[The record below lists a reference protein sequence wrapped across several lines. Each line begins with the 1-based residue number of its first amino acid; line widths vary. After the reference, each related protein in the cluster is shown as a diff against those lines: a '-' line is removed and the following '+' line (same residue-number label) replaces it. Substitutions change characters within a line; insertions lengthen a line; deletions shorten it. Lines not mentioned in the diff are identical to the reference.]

1 MQMYIVIELVGIQM
15 RLMGTLEPPLRGDK
29 MAQDQLTI
37 LFRQVQTTKT
47 AKAQELL
54 AKRSQKRGEV
64 AMPTVQQWGR
74 KESLIWPPRGY
85 LYTLGALF
93 LACVATG
100 FVVYLRFQYGLAPLE
115 RYYLPY
121 YLRSETAGLAHPA
134 STYQMLYVFDGVSL
148 GRPALETD
156 VQPGS
161 TVQSGGKPLPMMLTP
176 QAAVHGTCF
185 LFREAPRSYQ
195 NKIIHAWIAHW
206 IYGDVFLYKLF
217 SMQLLFGA
225 MAFVLQLPFSITRD
239 IKRIKQLRYGR
250 RLKGPVLVD
259 VKSFNKA
266 VAGTGIGITTNDT
279 KLPLR
284 IPRDAENK
292 HFLIVGDTGSGKS
305 SIIRQMLYQVAARG
319 DSAIVYD
326 PACEFVKQF
335 YNPHRGD
342 IVLNPLDARMPYWNP
357 SKELRRKAEAKALA
371 VSLYQPDGVTN
382 RIFVEAPQKILA
394 HLLSYLP
401 TPEELIQWM
410 SDPAEIDRRVKG
422 TEYWM
427 LIDPKA
433 PQQRTGV
440 LGSLNMSADSLR
452 LLPKENETASVWTA
466 TKWAETRQGWI
477 FITSRP
483 TMREA
488 LRPLISLWIDTLVL
502 RLLNEPMADQ
512 KPVWFVIDELASL
525 QRLPQLHTAITE
537 NRKSQ
542 NPVILGF
549 QGRSQ
554 MEARYGENAEA
565 MLSQPATKIFLRTTA
580 PRAAKWVSEAIGEV
594 EIERLRETHYDGTR
608 AGRNFALDRQ
618 TEPLVLPS
626 EISGLDDLRGFLKHG
641 NHVARFSFPF
651 IALEEKSSG
660 FDERKM
666 DDLIVPSTPLPIE
679 TQEIQ
684 GNLLFPEYV
693 VQPSGHEME

>member
-1 MQMYIVIELVGIQM
+1 
-15 RLMGTLEPPLRGDK
+15 
-29 MAQDQLTI
+29 
-37 LFRQVQTTKT
+37 
-47 AKAQELL
+47 
-54 AKRSQKRGEV
+54 
-64 AMPTVQQWGR
+64 MPTVQQWGR
-74 KESLIWPPRGY
+74 KESIIWPPRGY
-85 LYTLGALF
+85 LYTLGAFL

-100 FVVYLRFQYGLAPLE
+100 LFVYLRFQFGLQPLQ

-121 YLRSETAGLAHPA
+121 YLRSVTAGIAHSA
-134 STYQMLYVFDGVSL
+134 SKYEMLYVSDGETP
-148 GRPALETD
+148 GRAALEAD

-161 TVQSGGKPLPMMLTP
+161 TPQFGGKPLPLTLTP
-176 QAAVHGTCF
+176 EAAVHGTYF
-185 LFREAPRSYQ
+185 LMREAPRNYQ
-195 NKIIHAWIAHW
+195 NKVIHAWIAHW
-206 IYGDVFLYKLF
+206 IFGDVPLYNLF
-217 SMQLLFGA
+217 KMQLLFGLA
-225 MAFVLQLPFSITRD
+225 AFVLQLPFSIQKD
-239 IKRIKQLRYGR
+239 IGRIKQLRYGR
-250 RLKGPVLVD
+250 RLKGPVLVNA
-259 VKSFNKA
+259 KEFTAA
-266 VAGTGIGITTNDT
+266 VSGNGIGIKTDDF

-305 SIIRQMLYQVAARG
+305 SIIRQMLYQVDARG

-335 YNPHRGD
+335 YDEHRGD

-357 SKELRRKAEAKALA
+357 SMELRRKAEAKALA
-371 VSLYQPDGVTN
+371 VSLYQPEGVTN
-382 RIFVEAPQKILA
+382 RFFVEAPQKIFA

-401 TPEELIQWM
+401 TPEDLIKWM

-440 LGSLNMSADSLR
+440 LGSLNMSADSFR
-452 LLPKENETASVWTA
+452 LLPKESETTSVWTA
-466 TKWAETRQGWI
+466 TNWAETRRGWI

-502 RLLNEPMADQ
+502 RLLNEPMPDQ

-554 MEARYGENAEA
+554 MEARYGEDSEA
-565 MLSQPATKIFLRTTA
+565 MLSQPATKIFLRTTE

-594 EIERLRETHYDGTR
+594 EIERLRETHYDGSR
-608 AGRNFALDRQ
+608 AGKNFALDRQ

-626 EISGLDDLRGFLKHG
+626 EVSGLDDLRGFLKYG

-651 IALEEKSSG
+651 IALEERSHG
-660 FDERKM
+660 FHERPM
-666 DDLIVPSTPLPIE
+666 DDLIVPSTPLPAE
-679 TQEIQ
+679 PEEMQ
-684 GNLLFPEYV
+684 GNLQFPEPE
-693 VQPSGHEME
+693 VQSTGHQLE

>member
-1 MQMYIVIELVGIQM
+1 
-15 RLMGTLEPPLRGDK
+15 
-29 MAQDQLTI
+29 
-37 LFRQVQTTKT
+37 
-47 AKAQELL
+47 
-54 AKRSQKRGEV
+54 
-64 AMPTVQQWGR
+64 
-74 KESLIWPPRGY
+74 
-85 LYTLGALF
+85 
-93 LACVATG
+93 
-100 FVVYLRFQYGLAPLE
+100 
-115 RYYLPY
+115 
-121 YLRSETAGLAHPA
+121 
-134 STYQMLYVFDGVSL
+134 
-148 GRPALETD
+148 
-156 VQPGS
+156 
-161 TVQSGGKPLPMMLTP
+161 
-176 QAAVHGTCF
+176 
-185 LFREAPRSYQ
+185 
-195 NKIIHAWIAHW
+195 
-206 IYGDVFLYKLF
+206 
-217 SMQLLFGA
+217 
-225 MAFVLQLPFSITRD
+225 
-239 IKRIKQLRYGR
+239 
-250 RLKGPVLVD
+250 VLVNA
-259 VKSFNKA
+259 KEFTSA
-266 VAGTGIGITTNDT
+266 VSGNGIGIKTNDF

-305 SIIRQMLYQVAARG
+305 SIIRQMLYQVDARG

-335 YNPHRGD
+335 YDERRGD

-371 VSLYQPDGVTN
+371 VSLYQPEGVTN
-382 RIFVEAPQKILA
+382 RFFVEAPQKIFA

-401 TPEELIQWM
+401 TPEDLIKWM

-440 LGSLNMSADSLR
+440 LGSLNMSADSFR
-452 LLPKENETASVWTA
+452 LLPKESETTSAWTA
-466 TKWAETRQGWI
+466 TKWAETRRGWI

-502 RLLNEPMADQ
+502 RLLNEPMPDQ

-525 QRLPQLHTAITE
+525 QRLPQLHMAITE

-554 MEARYGENAEA
+554 MEARYGEDSEA
-565 MLSQPATKIFLRTTA
+565 MLSQPATKIFLRTTE

-594 EIERLRETHYDGTR
+594 EIERLRETHYDGSR
-608 AGRNFALDRQ
+608 AGKNFALDRQ

-626 EISGLDDLRGFLKHG
+626 EVSGLDDLRGFLKYG

-651 IALEEKSSG
+651 IALEEKSPG
-660 FDERKM
+660 FDERPM
-666 DDLIVPSTPLPIE
+666 DDLIVPSTPLPAE
-679 TQEIQ
+679 PEEMQ
-684 GNLLFPEYV
+684 GNLLFPEHE
-693 VQPSGHEME
+693 VQSAGHQLE

>member
-1 MQMYIVIELVGIQM
+1 
-15 RLMGTLEPPLRGDK
+15 
-29 MAQDQLTI
+29 
-37 LFRQVQTTKT
+37 
-47 AKAQELL
+47 
-54 AKRSQKRGEV
+54 
-64 AMPTVQQWGR
+64 MPTIQQWGR
-74 KESLIWPPRGY
+74 KESIIWPPRNY

-93 LACVATG
+93 LSLVATG
-100 FVVYLRFQYGLAPLE
+100 FFLYVRFQFGLSPLE

-121 YLRSETAGLAHPA
+121 YLRSEMPSLAHSV
-134 STYQMLYVFDGVSL
+134 STYQLVYISDGKSRA
-148 GRPALETD
+148 RPALEAD
-156 VQPGS
+156 VEPGS
-161 TVQSGGKPLPMMLTP
+161 TPQFTGKPLPLALSS
-176 QAAVHGTCF
+176 QARQQGVRL
-185 LFREAPRSYQ
+185 LFREPLRSYT
-195 NKIIHAWIAHW
+195 NKPLHAWIEHW
-206 IYGDVFLYKLF
+206 VYADVPFDQLF
-217 SMQLLFGA
+217 TTQLVLGLV
-225 MAFVLQLPFSITRD
+225 AFALQLPFSIRKD
-239 IKRIKQLRYGR
+239 IQRRKELRYGR
-250 RLKGPVLVD
+250 RLKGPILVSPRQF
-259 VKSFNKA
+259 KKA
-266 VAGTGIGITTNDT
+266 VAGNGIGIATNDA

-305 SIIRQMLYQVAARG
+305 SIIRQMLYQVDARG

-335 YNPHRGD
+335 YDERRGD

-371 VSLYQPDGVTN
+371 VSLYQPEGVTN
-382 RIFVEAPQKILA
+382 RFFVEAPQKIFA
-394 HLLSYLP
+394 HLLTYLP
-401 TPEELIQWM
+401 TPDELVQWM

-440 LGSLNMSADSLR
+440 LGSLNMSADSFR
-452 LLPKENETASVWTA
+452 LLPKRDETTSVWTA
-466 TKWAETRQGWI
+466 TKWAETRRGWI

-502 RLLNEPMADQ
+502 RLLNEPMPDQ

-554 MEARYGENAEA
+554 MQARYGEDAEA
-565 MLSQPATKIFLRTTA
+565 MLSQPATKIFLRTTE
-580 PRAAKWVSEAIGEV
+580 PRAAKWVSEAIGEI
-594 EIERLRETHYDGTR
+594 EIERLRETHYDGSR

-626 EISGLDDLRGFLKHG
+626 EVSGLDDLRGFLKYG

-651 IALEEKSSG
+651 IALEEKSPG

-666 DDLIVPSTPLPIE
+666 DDLIMPSTPLPAE
-679 TQEIQ
+679 PEEMQ
-684 GNLLFPEYV
+684 GNLLSPEYA
-693 VQPSGHEME
+693 VQPPENQME

>member
-1 MQMYIVIELVGIQM
+1 
-15 RLMGTLEPPLRGDK
+15 
-29 MAQDQLTI
+29 
-37 LFRQVQTTKT
+37 
-47 AKAQELL
+47 
-54 AKRSQKRGEV
+54 
-64 AMPTVQQWGR
+64 MPTVQQWGR
-74 KESLIWPPRGY
+74 KESIIWPPRGY
-85 LYTLGALF
+85 LYTLGAFF

-100 FVVYLRFQYGLAPLE
+100 FFVYLRFQFGLQPLQ

-121 YLRSETAGLAHPA
+121 YLRSETAGLTHPV
-134 STYQMLYVFDGVSL
+134 SKYQMLYVSDGESP
-148 GRPALETD
+148 GRLALETD

-161 TVQSGGKPLPMMLTP
+161 TAQFGGKPLPLTLTP
-176 QAAVHGTCF
+176 QAAVHGTYY
-185 LFREAPRSYQ
+185 LSREAPRNYQ
-195 NKIIHAWIAHW
+195 NKVLHTWIAHW
-206 IYGDVFLYKLF
+206 VYADVPLYNLF
-217 SMQLLFGA
+217 GMQLLFGLA
-225 MAFVLQLPFSITRD
+225 AFVLQLPFSIRKD
-239 IKRIKQLRYGR
+239 IERIKRLRYGR
-250 RLKGPVLVD
+250 RLKGPILVNA
-259 VKSFNKA
+259 KEFTKA
-266 VAGTGIGITTNDT
+266 VSGNGIGITTNDS

-305 SIIRQMLYQVAARG
+305 SIIRQMLYQVDARG

-326 PACEFVKQF
+326 PACEFVRQF

-342 IVLNPLDARMPYWNP
+342 IVLNPLDSRMPYWNP

-371 VSLYQPDGVTN
+371 VSLYQPEGVTN
-382 RIFVEAPQKILA
+382 RFFVEAPQKIFA

-401 TPEELIQWM
+401 TPEDLIQWM

-440 LGSLNMSADSLR
+440 LGSLNMSADSFR
-452 LLPKENETASVWTA
+452 LLPKENETTSVWTA
-466 TKWAETRQGWI
+466 TKWAETRRGWI

-502 RLLNEPMADQ
+502 RLLNEPMPDQ

-554 MEARYGENAEA
+554 MEARYGEDAEA
-565 MLSQPATKIFLRTTA
+565 MLSQPATKIFLRTTE

-626 EISGLDDLRGFLKHG
+626 EVSGLDDLRGFLKYG
-641 NHVARFSFPF
+641 NHVARFTFPF
-651 IALEEKSSG
+651 IALEEKG
-660 FDERKM
+660 PAFDERQM
-666 DDLIVPSTPLPIE
+666 DDLIAPSSPLPAE
-679 TQEIQ
+679 PEELQ
-684 GNLLFPEYV
+684 GNLQFPEYE
-693 VQPSGHEME
+693 VQSTGHQME

>member
-1 MQMYIVIELVGIQM
+1 
-15 RLMGTLEPPLRGDK
+15 
-29 MAQDQLTI
+29 
-37 LFRQVQTTKT
+37 
-47 AKAQELL
+47 
-54 AKRSQKRGEV
+54 
-64 AMPTVQQWGR
+64 MPTVQQWGR
-74 KESLIWPPRGY
+74 RESVIWPPRGY
-85 LYTLGALF
+85 LYTLGAFF

-100 FVVYLRFQYGLAPLE
+100 FLVYLRFQFGLQPLQ

-121 YLRSETAGLAHPA
+121 YLRSITAGLAHPV
-134 STYQMLYVFDGVSL
+134 SKYELLYVSDGETP
-148 GRPALETD
+148 GRPALEAD

-161 TVQSGGKPLPMMLTP
+161 TIQFAGKPLPLMVTP
-176 QAAVHGTCF
+176 GASEHGAYF
-185 LFREAPRSYQ
+185 LNREAPRDYQ
-195 NKIIHAWIAHW
+195 NKVLHAWIAHW
-206 IYGDVFLYKLF
+206 IYEDASLYDLF
-217 SMQLLFGA
+217 KMQLYFGLA
-225 MAFVLQLPFSITRD
+225 AFILQLPFSIRKD
-239 IKRIKQLRYGR
+239 IGRIKQLRYGR
-250 RLKGPVLVD
+250 RLKGPVLLNA
-259 VKSFNKA
+259 KEFTKA
-266 VAGTGIGITTNDT
+266 VSGNGIGITTNDT

-305 SIIRQMLYQVAARG
+305 SIIRQMLYQVDARG

-335 YNPHRGD
+335 YDPHRGD
-342 IVLNPLDARMPYWNP
+342 IVLNPLDSRMPYWNP

-371 VSLYQPDGVTN
+371 VSLYQPEGVTN
-382 RIFVEAPQKILA
+382 RFFVEAPQKIFA

-401 TPEELIQWM
+401 TPEDLIKWM

-440 LGSLNMSADSLR
+440 LGSLNMSADSFR
-452 LLPKENETASVWTA
+452 LLPRQDETASVWTA
-466 TKWAETRQGWI
+466 TKWAETRRGWI

-502 RLLNEPMADQ
+502 RLLNEPMPDQ

-554 MEARYGENAEA
+554 MEARYGEDSEA
-565 MLSQPATKIFLRTTA
+565 MLSQPATKIFLRTTE

-594 EIERLRETHYDGTR
+594 EIERLRETHYDGSR
-608 AGRNFALDRQ
+608 AGKNFALDRQ

-626 EISGLDDLRGFLKHG
+626 EVSGLDDLRGFLKYG
-641 NHVARFSFPF
+641 NNVARFSFPF
-651 IALEEKSSG
+651 IALEEKSPG
-660 FDERKM
+660 FDERPM
-666 DDLIVPSTPLPIE
+666 DDLIVPSTPLPVE
-679 TQEIQ
+679 PEEAQ
-684 GNLLFPEYV
+684 GNLQFPEYE
-693 VQPSGHEME
+693 VQSAGHQME

>member
-1 MQMYIVIELVGIQM
+1 
-15 RLMGTLEPPLRGDK
+15 
-29 MAQDQLTI
+29 
-37 LFRQVQTTKT
+37 
-47 AKAQELL
+47 
-54 AKRSQKRGEV
+54 
-64 AMPTVQQWGR
+64 MPTVQQWGR
-74 KESLIWPPRGY
+74 KESVIWPPRGFY
-85 LYTLGALF
+85 YTYGAIF
-93 LACVATG
+93 LAIVATG
-100 FVVYLRFQYGLAPLE
+100 FLIYAHYRFALSPMEQ
-115 RYYLPY
+115 YYLPY
-121 YLRSETAGLAHPA
+121 YLRTAAAGYMHPT
-134 STYQMLYVFDGVSL
+134 STYQLVYVTDGKS
-148 GRPALETD
+148 RSRIALDAD
-156 VQPGS
+156 VQPGETLQMS
-161 TVQSGGKPLPMMLTP
+161 GKPLPFTLSK
-176 QAAVHGTCF
+176 QAVVDR
-185 LFREAPRSYQ
+185 FRYVMREPLRPYQ
-195 NKIIHAWIAHW
+195 NKPLQAWIAHW
-206 IYGDVFLYKLF
+206 IYADVALSNLF
-217 SMQLLFGA
+217 TTPFYWGVLVL
-225 MAFVLQLPFSITRD
+225 VLQLPFSIRKD
-239 IKRIKQLRYGR
+239 IQRRKELRYGR
-250 RLKGPVLVD
+250 RLKGPILV
-259 VKSFNKA
+259 SPRQFTKA
-266 VAGTGIGITTNDT
+266 VAGNGIGIATNDA

-305 SIIRQMLYQVAARG
+305 SIIRQMLYQVDARG

-335 YNPHRGD
+335 YDERRGD

-371 VSLYQPDGVTN
+371 VSLYQPEGVTN
-382 RIFVEAPQKILA
+382 RFFVEAPQKIFA
-394 HLLSYLP
+394 HLLTYLP
-401 TPEELIQWM
+401 TPVELVQWM

-440 LGSLNMSADSLR
+440 LGSLNMSADSFR
-452 LLPKENETASVWTA
+452 LLPKQDETTSVWTA
-466 TKWAETRQGWI
+466 TKWAETRRGWI

-502 RLLNEPMADQ
+502 RLLNEPMPDQ

-554 MEARYGENAEA
+554 MEARYGEDAEA
-565 MLSQPATKIFLRTTA
+565 MLSQPATKIFLRTTE
-580 PRAAKWVSEAIGEV
+580 PRAAKWVSEAIGEI
-594 EIERLRETHYDGTR
+594 EIERLRETHYEGSR

-626 EISGLDDLRGFLKHG
+626 EVSGLDDLRGFLKYG

-651 IALEEKSSG
+651 VALEEKGPG
-660 FDERKM
+660 FAERKM
-666 DDLIVPSTPLPIE
+666 DDLIMPSTPLPAE
-679 TQEIQ
+679 PEEMP
-684 GNLLFPEYV
+684 GNLLTPEYA
-693 VQPSGHEME
+693 VQPPENQME

>member
-1 MQMYIVIELVGIQM
+1 
-15 RLMGTLEPPLRGDK
+15 
-29 MAQDQLTI
+29 
-37 LFRQVQTTKT
+37 
-47 AKAQELL
+47 
-54 AKRSQKRGEV
+54 
-64 AMPTVQQWGR
+64 MPTVQQWGR
-74 KESLIWPPRGY
+74 NESLIWPPRGY
-85 LYTLGALF
+85 LYTLGASL
-93 LACVATG
+93 LACAAAA
-100 FVVYLRFQYGLAPLE
+100 FFIYLRFQYGLSPLE

-121 YLRSETAGLAHPA
+121 YLRSEIAGIAHPA
-134 STYQMLYVFDGVSL
+134 STYQMLYVSDGLSL
-148 GRPALETD
+148 GRPALEAD

-161 TVQSGGKPLPMMLTP
+161 SVQSGGKSLPMMLTP
-176 QAAVHGTCF
+176 QAAVHGAYF
-185 LFREAPRSYQ
+185 LLREAPHSYR
-195 NKIIHAWIAHW
+195 NKVIHAWIAHW
-206 IYGDVFLYKLF
+206 IYGDAPLNKLF
-217 SMQLLFGA
+217 SRQLIFGSL
-225 MAFVLQLPFSITRD
+225 AFLLQLPFSIPKD
-239 IKRIKQLRYGR
+239 INRIKQLRYGR

-259 VKSFNKA
+259 VKSFNKG
-266 VAGTGIGITTNDT
+266 VAGTGIGITTNDA

-292 HFLIVGDTGSGKS
+292 HFLLVGDTGSGKS
-305 SIIRQMLYQVAARG
+305 SIIRQMLYQVDARG

-335 YNPHRGD
+335 YNPRRRD
-342 IVLNPLDARMPYWNP
+342 IVLNPFDARMPYWNP
-357 SKELRRKAEAKALA
+357 SKELRRRAEAKALA
-371 VSLYQPDGVTN
+371 VSLYQPEGMKN
-382 RIFVEAPQKILA
+382 RFFVEAPQKIFA

-401 TPEELIQWM
+401 TPEDLIRWM

-422 TEYWM
+422 SEYWM
-427 LIDPKA
+427 LIDPNA

-440 LGSLNMSADSLR
+440 LGSLNMSADSFR

-502 RLLNEPMADQ
+502 RLLNEPMPDQ

-554 MEARYGENAEA
+554 VEARYGEDAEA
-565 MLSQPATKIFLRTTA
+565 MLSQPATKIFLRTTE

-594 EIERLRETHYDGTR
+594 EIERLRETHYQGR
-608 AGRNFALDRQ
+608 SAGRNFALDRQ

-641 NHVARFSFPF
+641 NYVARFSLPF
-651 IALEEKSSG
+651 IALEEKSPG

-666 DDLIVPSTPLPIE
+666 DDLIVPSAPLPVE
-679 TQEIQ
+679 PEEVQD
-684 GNLLFPEYV
+684 NLLLSEHAA
-693 VQPSGHEME
+693 QPSGFEME

>member
-1 MQMYIVIELVGIQM
+1 
-15 RLMGTLEPPLRGDK
+15 
-29 MAQDQLTI
+29 
-37 LFRQVQTTKT
+37 
-47 AKAQELL
+47 
-54 AKRSQKRGEV
+54 
-64 AMPTVQQWGR
+64 MPAVQQWGR
-74 KESLIWPPRGY
+74 RESIIWPPRRY
-85 LYTLGALF
+85 LYTLGAIF
-93 LACVATG
+93 LSLVATG
-100 FVVYLRFQYGLAPLE
+100 CFIYVRFQFGLTPLE

-121 YLRSETAGLAHPA
+121 YLRTELTGLTRPA
-134 STYQMLYVFDGVSL
+134 SSYQLLYVSDGKS
-148 GRPALETD
+148 RPRTALEAD
-156 VQPGS
+156 VKPGA
-161 TVQSGGKPLPMMLTP
+161 TPQSKGGPLPLVLSSEA
-176 QAAVHGTCF
+176 QRKGF
-185 LFREAPRSYQ
+185 SLLFREQPRSYS
-195 NKIIHAWIAHW
+195 NKALHTWIGHW
-206 IYGDVFLYKLF
+206 VYADIAFNQLF
-217 SMQLLFGA
+217 KMQLIFGLA
-225 MAFVLQLPFSITRD
+225 AFVLQVPFSVRKD
-239 IKRIKQLRYGR
+239 IRRIKSLRYGR
-250 RLKGPVLVD
+250 RLKGPVLVNAKD
-259 VKSFNKA
+259 FTEA
-266 VAGTGIGITTNDT
+266 VSGNGIGITTNDS

-305 SIIRQMLYQVAARG
+305 SIIRQMLYQVDARG

-335 YNPHRGD
+335 YDERRGD

-357 SKELRRKAEAKALA
+357 SRELRRKAEAKALA
-371 VSLYQPDGVTN
+371 VSLYQPEGVTN
-382 RIFVEAPQKILA
+382 RFFVEAPQKIFA
-394 HLLSYLP
+394 HLLTFLP
-401 TPEELIQWM
+401 TPEELVRWM
-410 SDPAEIDRRVKG
+410 SDPSEIDRRVKG

-440 LGSLNMSADSLR
+440 LGSLNMSADSFR
-452 LLPKENETASVWTA
+452 LLPKPDETSSAWTA
-466 TKWAETRQGWI
+466 TNWAETRRGWI

-502 RLLNEPMADQ
+502 RLLNEPMPDQ

-554 MEARYGENAEA
+554 MQARYGEDAEA
-565 MLSQPATKIFLRTTA
+565 MLSQPATKIFLRTTE
-580 PRAAKWVSEAIGEV
+580 PRAAKWVSEAIGEI
-594 EIERLRETHYDGTR
+594 EIERLRETHYEGSR

-626 EISGLDDLRGFLKHG
+626 EVSGLDDLRGFLKYG

-651 IALEEKSSG
+651 IALEEKSPG
-660 FDERKM
+660 FDERTM
-666 DDLIVPSTPLPIE
+666 EDLIVPSTPPTSDSDE
-679 TQEIQ
+679 MQ
-684 GNLLFPEYV
+684 GNLLNPEYGL
-693 VQPSGHEME
+693 QPHENQVE